1 MTVAGSES
9 TLTFR
14 RLVPRY
20 RWPEAADRLR
30 KAAKAPHL
38 AEAHHDHHA
47 VLVRTTRK
55 GAASLDGIST
65 TAPAGIAR
73 TAKPLPKPPPEPSPS
88 WAASDPLEAAFKRM
102 QAEAKARAAQLDQEA
117 AA

>member
-1 MTVAGSES
+1 MSDNGLA
-9 TLTFR
+9 FR

-30 KAAKAPHL
+30 RAKVPHL

-47 VLVRTTRK
+47 VLVRTTRR

-65 TAPAGIAR
+65 TAPAGLASIS
-73 TAKPLPKPPPEPSPS
+73 KPLPKPPPEPPPG

-102 QAEAKARAAQLDQEA
+102 QAEAKARTDQLDQEA